1 MPKERKEVYQET
13 MVELR
18 KFIEELPNIIRT
30 HPEEKR
36 FQELVK
42 EVRNL
47 AAMVEVIA
55 GELQRGAKYSP

>member
-18 KFIEELPNIIRT
+18 KFIEELPDIMHI
-30 HPEEKR
+30 HSEEKR
-36 FQELVK
+36 FGELVK
-42 EVRNL
+42 KVRNL

>member
-1 MPKERKEVYQET
+1 MSKEVYQET

-18 KFIEELPNIIRT
+18 KLIKRLPDIIHI

-36 FQELVK
+36 FQELLK

-55 GELQRGAKYSP
+55 NELQRGAKYSP

>member
-18 KFIEELPNIIRT
+18 KFIEELPDIIYI

-36 FQELVK
+36 FGELVK
-42 EVRNL
+42 KVINL